1 MAALALGA
9 IGAGVGSF
17 FGYASIGWSIGS
29 ALGNYLFAPDQ
40 PDIEGPRLSDRSVS
54 GSAYGAM
61 RPKLFG
67 TYRMSGEIIWAADLK
82 EYADK
87 EEAGKGGGSGSY
99 TTYTYTATFALAL
112 CEGPIAGVRKI
123 WMDNKLVYT
132 AADDADAAQL
142 QVSNTLANGI
152 RVYIGDTAQQPDPV
166 IESYLGSGNVP
177 AYRGTAYLVFNEL
190 QVSDYGNRI
199 PQITVEV
206 VRDGQASIA
215 VNTYDNPVTIDI
227 DGGIFWT
234 ITTGIEDGVFETL
247 ISGNLWTINSDDALY
262 FVKRRLSDGGVVS
275 SKRIQ
280 TPYQADFIK
289 DTYAASKP
297 FPTALGEARI
307 LISRV
312 DVGGGGVGSAS
323 LTWSILFD
331 YQNSNSGGYL
341 NWGNGTVGNLSE
353 YLVTTFYA
361 NRQMK
366 FFEDNFYFLEKDQ
379 DKLHRFN
386 FAVDKLGNAVCNYE
400 GFVDVVSADNATN
413 GPAIDTTN
421 GDVYVIENPNLVR
434 YDKYLN
440 MIESKAQ
447 TDFANYSDIT
457 GLAASN
463 GRIWISGTIDGNGT
477 NRVYEFDTAE
487 LIASA
492 SGSITFDTVASGNI
506 AIKQNGYSSPN
517 ISASIFQ
524 IYLPQSGQL
533 LSDVVEEI
541 CNDVGIDDA
550 DIETSDIASDTVR
563 GYLISQQ
570 TPARGALEQLSAA
583 YFFDG
588 RESDGVLE
596 FIKRGDFPF
605 VTLDDDDL
613 GCYENDD
620 VQELADAM
628 RVQEEELPRSLT
640 INYAN
645 LGRDYQS
652 GAQYS
657 IRQSVLNGTDATIQ
671 LPIAFTDDEA
681 KSIVDK
687 MMFSAWENRHKFT
700 LKTWQAFHKLDP
712 ADVIS
717 ARGETLRIISRNEG
731 VNGIIELEAVRELP
745 QIYTGQIGAGA
756 AGPDSGQSVK
766 VPGPTESYLLD
777 IPPLRDMDARNYSH
791 YWAAHGLLDDWPGAT
806 LVKFNS
812 DTYTAV
818 ATTTSASIAGY
829 ATTAL
834 GDFDGVNVFDESN
847 TVRVFV
853 NGTLETKTALQV
865 LAGGNAA
872 KLGDEIIG
880 FRTATLVSTGVYDL
894 TGLLRGR
901 LGTDWAM
908 ADHAINDQFVML
920 TTALRNVECQSS
932 DLNIAKLYGAISNG
946 RTLDDA
952 SYSSF
957 TYTGNNLKPFSPVNL
972 GGGTTGTG
980 TAWTI
985 RWMRRSRLAW
995 EWIDGV
1001 DVDADESA
1009 YNFELR
1015 IHDNSGT
1022 VLRTITV
1029 SSATAGEDGRFST
1042 TYSNANQV
1050 TDFGEHQ
1057 KVLYVSVRQIGSY
1070 RNSEWTD
1077 ITQLYSGV
1085 PMSVLLLNMQGTNGS
1100 TTFTDVYG
1108 HTITANGNAQIST
1121 AVTGAGDLLL
1131 DGSGDYLS
1139 TPDSNDWDFG
1149 TADFT
1154 VEANVM
1160 FSSLAS
1166 TLQTMFSNYNS
1177 AFLGWKFEYIA
1188 STTNAFRF
1196 VNGTNVLATGSFS
1209 PSLSQYYHAA
1219 ACRSAGVLRL
1229 FVSGNQIASIAD
1241 TTNISGSG
1249 HALWIGADDVSGP
1262 QAYLNGRIKW
1272 ARITKGRGL
1281 YTSNFT
1287 PPNAPHLA

>member
-9 IGAGVGSF
+9 LGAGVGSF

-40 PDIEGPRLSDRSVS
+40 PDVEGPRLTDRSVS
-54 GSAYGAM
+54 GSAYGTM

-67 TYRMSGEIIWAADLK
+67 TYRMSGEIIWSADLK

-87 EEAGKGGGSGSY
+87 EEAGKGGGGGSY
-99 TTYTYTATFALAL
+99 TTYTYTASFALAL
-112 CEGPIAGVRKI
+112 CAGTISGVRKI

-132 AADDADAAQL
+132 SADDSDAAQL
-142 QVSNTLANGI
+142 QVSNTLAKGI
-152 RVYIGDTAQQPDPV
+152 RIYTGSATQQTDSV
-166 IESYLGSGNVP
+166 IESYLGAGNVP
-177 AYRGTAYLVFNEL
+177 AYRGTAYIVFNEL
-190 QVSDYGNRI
+190 QVSEFGNRI

-206 VRDGQASIA
+206 VREGNVGIQVDA
-215 VNTYDNPVTIDI
+215 VSDPVDIDI
-227 DGGIFWT
+227 DGGVYWT
-234 ITTGIEDGVFETL
+234 VVTGIEEGVFETL
-247 ISGNLWTINSDDALY
+247 VSGSIWTINSDDAIY
-262 FVKRRLSDGGVVS
+262 FVKRRLADGVVVS

-289 DTYAASKP
+289 DTYAASMP

-312 DVGGGGVGSAS
+312 DVGGGGIASAS

-331 YQNSNSGGYL
+331 YQDSNSGGYL

-353 YLVTTFYA
+353 YFVTTFHPE
-361 NRQMK
+361 RQMK

-379 DKLHRFN
+379 DKLHRFH
-386 FAVDKLGNAVCNYE
+386 FSVDQLGNAVCDYE
-400 GFVDVVSADNATN
+400 GSVDVVSADNATN

-434 YDKYLN
+434 YDKELN
-440 MIESKAQ
+440 HIETKAQ
-447 TDFANYSDIT
+447 TDFANYSDID

-463 GRIWISGTIDGNGT
+463 GRIWISGTIAGNGST
-477 NRVYEFDTAE
+477 RVYEFDSAE
-487 LIASA
+487 LIVNT
-492 SGSITFDTVASGNI
+492 SGSISFDTVAVGNI
-506 AIKQNGYSSPN
+506 AIKQGGYSAGDLIVSLYK
-517 ISASIFQ
+517 IS
-524 IYLPQSGQL
+524 LPQSGQL
-533 LSDVVEEI
+533 LSEVTEEI
-541 CNDVGIDDA
+541 CNDVGIEDA
-550 DIETSDIASDTVR
+550 ELDTSDLTSDTVR

-570 TPARGALEQLSAA
+570 TPARGALEQLCAA

-596 FIKRGDFPF
+596 FIKRGDSPA

-620 VQELADAM
+620 VQELADAV
-628 RVQEEELPRSLT
+628 RIQEEELPKSLT

-645 LGRDYQS
+645 VGRDYQA

-681 KSIVDK
+681 KAIVDK
-687 MMFSAWENRHKFT
+687 MMFAAWENRHKFT
-700 LKTWQAFHKLDP
+700 LKTWQAFSKLDP
-712 ADVIS
+712 ADVIT
-717 ARGETLRIISRNEG
+717 ARGETLRIITRNEG

-745 QIYTGQIGAGA
+745 QIYTGQMGSGSPSA
-756 AGPDSGQSVK
+756 DSGQSVK

-777 IPPLRDMDARNYSH
+777 IPPLRDQDARNYSH
-791 YWAAHGLLDDWPGAT
+791 YWAAHGLLSDWPGAT
-806 LVKFNS
+806 LVKFND

-818 ATTTSASIAGY
+818 ATTSSASVAGY

-834 GDFDGVNVFDESN
+834 GGFTGKNVFDESN

-853 NGTLETKTALQV
+853 NGTLETKTTIQV
-865 LAGGNAA
+865 LAGGNVA
-872 KLGDEIIG
+872 KLGDEVIS

-901 LGTDWAM
+901 LGTDWAT
-908 ADHAINDQFVML
+908 ADHAVNDEFVLL
-920 TTALRNVECQSS
+920 TTAMRNVEVQSS
-932 DLNIAKLYGAISNG
+932 DLNVAKLYGSISNG
-946 RTLDDA
+946 RTLEDA

-957 TYTGNNLKPFSPVNL
+957 TYTGNNLKPFSPVHL

-1001 DVDADESA
+1001 DVDADETA
-1009 YNFELR
+1009 YNFEVR
-1015 IHDNSGT
+1015 IHDSSGT

-1029 SSATAGEDGRFST
+1029 SSATAGADGRIST
-1042 TYSNANQV
+1042 TYSNADQT

-1057 KVLYVSVRQIGSY
+1057 KVLYVSVRQIGAY

-1077 ITQLYSGV
+1077 TTQLYSGV

-1100 TTFTDVYG
+1100 TTFTDVYS
-1108 HTITANGNAQIST
+1108 HVITANGNAQIST
-1121 AVTGAGDLLL
+1121 AITVAGDLLL
-1131 DGSGDYLS
+1131 DGTGDYLS
-1139 TPDSNDWDFG
+1139 TPDSTDWDFG

-1154 VEANVM
+1154 VEANVL
-1160 FSSLAS
+1160 FNSLAGS
-1166 TLQTMFSNYNS
+1166 LNTIFSNYNS
-1177 AFLGWKFEYIA
+1177 ASLGWKLEYIA

-1196 VNGTNVLATGSFS
+1196 IDGTTVLLSAAFALSI
-1209 PSLSQYYHAA
+1209 SQYYHVA
-1219 ACRSAGVLRL
+1219 ACRAGGTLRI
-1229 FVSGNQIASIAD
+1229 FVNGSQVASVTD
-1241 TTNISGSG
+1241 STNINGSA

-1262 QAYLNGRIKW
+1262 QGFLNGRIKW
-1272 ARITKGRGL
+1272 ARVTKGRGL

-1287 PPNAPHLA
+1287 PPSSPYIA